1 MKFKKKKFGG
11 GHGPPIAKCG
21 STPAYPNQRVGN
33 LVSVILSNSF
43 MLFVF
48 SGWLTIREREGEEL
62 KKEGKPVSFLLSNNS
77 EVLRYL

>member
-48 SGWLTIREREGEEL
+48 SG
-62 KKEGKPVSFLLSNNS
+62 
-77 EVLRYL
+77 